1 MPIARFEMPDGRV
14 ARFEVP
20 EGTTPERAQQMMQAH
35 FSGEGLGARLNREID
50 SIPRQLG
57 LTARSAIKGPAD
69 MVGIFSN
76 PVASLL
82 SMATGKP
89 MVTAGET
96 ADRFSNWLGLPTP
109 ESTTEK
115 AVGKGVE
122 MVAGMGGQ
130 AALASRAAASALPG
144 IAQKVYQSLAANP
157 TQQLSAA
164 AGGGMAGEYAK
175 ETGGGAG
182 AQFVA
187 ALGGGLLGAGA
198 AGVAQKTYSGI
209 NSLIGSFRNKPA
221 DMSQIN
227 IQLNNILSGSGV
239 DIGQIP
245 SAVRSELLTEM
256 HNAMKTGS
264 NINPDIVRRIAD
276 YGVVGAKP
284 MLGNV
289 TLNPAQITQER
300 NLMKLG
306 ANSTNKDLQLMSE
319 TVRNNDL
326 QLTRRLNE
334 LGANKAFDKVTAGSN
349 IQSALKD
356 IDAPRKAAVDAA
368 YKAVRDSSGRYANL
382 DVPTFSNLA
391 NNALDEQ
398 MLGSALPKNAMS
410 LLNDVSSGKIPLN
423 VNTMTQLDK
432 RLSGLARD
440 ASASG
445 DSQGAL
451 AIKQI
456 RNALNQTPVENTAGV
471 RALAQYDEARRLA
484 AHRFR
489 KIEENPAMAAALD
502 DAAPDKFVQT
512 FILGRGNKANE
523 RDVMSLAGEL
533 RKNKEAFQSAKE
545 QIAYHL
551 KQKALSGN
559 ADEVGNFS
567 PSAYNK
573 ALAEIGDKKLK
584 MFFNKDEFLMLKA
597 VGRVSSYEK
606 FQPTGSAVNNSNS
619 ASAFAGFLERIA
631 ASPLISRIPFGG
643 MALKEPAQ
651 QWAAQIQSRQAMSPM
666 QGLLMQQNKIP
677 SGNAPLTSLL
687 LPALAT
693 IQNR

>member
-1 MPIARFEMPDGRV
+1 MADRFTIEI
-14 ARFEVP
+14 P
-20 EGTTPERAQQMMQAH
+20 EGAPAGRFSIEIPEQP
-35 FSGEGLGARLNREID
+35 SEGLGARIDREIS

-57 LTARSAIKGPAD
+57 LTARSAIKGPAEI
-69 MVGIFSN
+69 VGILSD
-76 PVASLL
+76 PVAALL
-82 SMATGKP
+82 SKATGRP
-89 MVTAGET
+89 MVTAGES
-96 ADRFSNWLGLPTP
+96 AEMLANYIGLPKP

-115 AVGKGVE
+115 VVGKGVE
-122 MVAGMGGQ
+122 MVSGMGGQ
-130 AALASRAAASALPG
+130 TALAAREAARAAPG
-144 IAQKVYQSLAANP
+144 IAKSVYQSLAANP
-157 TQQLSAA
+157 AQQLAA
-164 AGGGMAGEYAK
+164 GAGGGVAGEYAK

-182 AQFVA
+182 SQFVA
-187 ALGGGLLGAGA
+187 ALAGGVGGAGA
-198 AGVAQKTYSGI
+198 AGVAQKAYTGI
-209 NSLIGSFRNKPA
+209 NSLIGSLRSKPA
-221 DMSQIN
+221 DINQIN
-227 IQLNNILSGSGV
+227 IQLDNILSGSGI
-239 DIGQIP
+239 DTGQIP
-245 SAVRSELLTEM
+245 GAVRGELLSEM
-256 HNAMKTGS
+256 QKAMKTGGS
-264 NINPDIVRRIAD
+264 INPDVVRRIAD

-284 MLGNV
+284 MRGNV

-300 NLMKLG
+300 NLMKMG
-306 ANSTNKDLQLMSE
+306 ANSTNKDLQMMSE
-319 TVRNNDL
+319 TARNNDM
-326 QLTRRLNE
+326 QLTGRLNE
-334 LGANKAFDKVTAGSN
+334 LGANKAVDRVTAGSN
-349 IQSALKD
+349 IQSALKG

-368 YKAVRDSSGRYANL
+368 YQAVRDSSGRYANL

-456 RNALNQTPVENTAGV
+456 RNALNQTPVESTAGV
-471 RALAQYDEARRLA
+471 KALAQYDEARQLA
-484 AHRFR
+484 ANRFR

-502 DAAPDKFVQT
+502 DSAPDKFVQT
-512 FILGRGNKANE
+512 FILGKGNKANE
-523 RDVMSLAGEL
+523 RDVMSLSAEL
-533 RKNKEAFQSAKE
+533 RKDKEAFQSAKE

-573 ALAEIGDKKLK
+573 ALAEIGDKKLR
-584 MFFNKDEFLMLKA
+584 MFFNKDEFAMMKA
-597 VGRVSSYEK
+597 VGRVASYEK

-631 ASPLISRIPFGG
+631 SSPLVSRIPFGG

-651 QWAAQIQSRQAMSPM
+651 QWAAQIQARQATSP
-666 QGLLMQQNKIP
+666 LSALMNQQPRQK
-677 SGNAPLTSLL
+677 STNAPLSSLL

-693 IQNR
+693 SQDR